1 MNAQIRA
8 SEVEKNVVFFGIFAN
23 VKNPKSCVIMS
34 SLELLRKGVLQL
46 YQLGDLVT
54 YGIHGVCRIVD
65 RVERTVDRKKM
76 VYLVL
81 EPQGQKASQ
90 YLVPE
95 GNPNAMA
102 KLRPVLSKEELETLL
117 ASDIV
122 REDAWI
128 EEENLRKQHYRTLVN
143 SGDRAA
149 LLRMVRT
156 LRLHKQRQEAA
167 GRKFHQCDEAFLRD
181 AQRLIDS
188 EFAVVLG
195 IEPADVGEYVMDRMN
210 A

>member
-1 MNAQIRA
+1 M
-8 SEVEKNVVFFGIFAN
+8 
-23 VKNPKSCVIMS
+23 
-34 SLELLRKGVLQL
+34 
-46 YQLGDLVT
+46 YQLGDLAM

-65 RVERTVDRKKM
+65 RVERTVDRKKV

-81 EPQGQKASQ
+81 EPQDQKASQ

-102 KLRPVLSKEELETLL
+102 KLRPVLSREELEDLL
-117 ASDIV
+117 CSEIV

-128 EEENLRKQHYRTLVN
+128 AEENARKQYYRTLVN

-149 LLRMVRT
+149 LLQMVRT
-156 LRLHKQRQEAA
+156 LHLHKKQQEAA
-167 GRKFHQCDEAFLRD
+167 GRKFHQCDEGFLRD

-188 EFAVVLG
+188 EFSLVLG
-195 IEPADVGEYVMDRMN
+195 IEPNDVGEYLIDRMN